1 MKLTDLSFQHIEIR
15 AFRSLTVRFSISQ
28 CCCQVRRLDYAMM
41 GIETV
46 RVWHTIVETKY
57 GRFFKIST
65 IASGADSA
73 SPDEDESATRSYS
86 SEAASAAARAALLLL
101 SSGCTKIRCLDACDP

>member
-1 MKLTDLSFQHIEIR
+1 MVGDWL
-15 AFRSLTVRFSISQ
+15 
-28 CCCQVRRLDYAMM
+28 
-41 GIETV
+41 
-46 RVWHTIVETKY
+46 TIVETKY

-65 IASGADSA
+65 IASGADSG

-101 SSGCTKIRCLDACDP
+101 SSGCTKIRCSCVAYKSHTPVDQ